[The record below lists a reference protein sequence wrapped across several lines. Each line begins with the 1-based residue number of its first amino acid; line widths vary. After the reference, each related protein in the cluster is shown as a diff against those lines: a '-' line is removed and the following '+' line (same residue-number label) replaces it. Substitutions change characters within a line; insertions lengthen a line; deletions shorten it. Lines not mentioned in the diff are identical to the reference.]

1 MELIKKNIHMDRIK
15 CRAATQITLEDDRN
29 VPDQKPDMER
39 LILQRGS
46 VVVDEIKPTEDH
58 VNVKGKLEFR
68 ILYMAQDGGANRM
81 EGQLPFEEQVYMDG
95 VRNGDIVEAESL
107 LEDLSIDMINSRK
120 LSVRALIAMTLS
132 VEELYDE
139 EIAVELYHDEPVET
153 RKELLTLTEIAIQKK
168 DILRFKEEIEM
179 PQSFPNIFEMIWEDV
194 KILGMTFEALNEQ
207 IVAQGEIQV
216 FVLYEGEG
224 EEKPLKCFEKIIP
237 FREILEC
244 QGCRES
250 MAPDLSWKISHSEVE
265 VRSDFDGEERV
276 VCLDLVLDLD
286 MKLYEEEQVEALKD
300 VYGVS
305 KDVQAVVKQGI
316 FSRMMLRT
324 SGRTKIAEQVKL
336 PAGSPEMTEI
346 CHSSGEVSIDDTRL
360 AEDGVELTGTLTVEA
375 IYPAGEERG
384 LASFRCELPFRYVL
398 ETPGISEACNYDI
411 TPVIEQLTVTALSSS
426 ELDVKGVLGFGLL
439 GFCSSEED
447 TITDIS
453 ITEPDMEVLKELPT
467 IVAYVAKDGDDLWKL
482 GKKYYVP
489 LEQIRE
495 TNHLSSDLLKAGD
508 KILIVR

>member
-1 MELIKKNIHMDRIK
+1 M
-15 CRAATQITLEDDRN
+15 
-29 VPDQKPDMER
+29 
-39 LILQRGS
+39 
-46 VVVDEIKPTEDH
+46 
-58 VNVKGKLEFR
+58 
-68 ILYMAQDGGANRM
+68 
-81 EGQLPFEEQVYMDG
+81 
-95 VRNGDIVEAESL
+95 
-107 LEDLSIDMINSRK
+107 
-120 LSVRALIAMTLS
+120 
-132 VEELYDE
+132 
-139 EIAVELYHDEPVET
+139 
-153 RKELLTLTEIAIQKK
+153 
-168 DILRFKEEIEM
+168 
-179 PQSFPNIFEMIWEDV
+179 

-346 CHSSGEVSIDDTRL
+346 CHSSGEVSIDDTQL